1 MSLKKVAI
9 VGAGVTGLTTAIL
22 LRLSGYDVHVFA
34 RKYPVIDHSNPFFAS
49 AFPAAS
55 IVPHSVT
62 SPISKKLFLSSAIFY
77 EQLYELNFSG
87 IYRQIHYEV
96 FSEPSKN
103 KPAYLQW
110 LPGYTEIPISGN
122 SFIPHIPNYPLS
134 RAWKFPMFFV
144 DWPVY
149 WKALL
154 KIVTTLEI
162 PFTREIID
170 FSRINSRFSA
180 KHYSL
185 VILACGSGLEKMHNK
200 PLSLLKGHLLDIDD
214 APKLHNPDG
223 DVFSYNYTPPLKVYS
238 TMNGK
243 SQDIYSYPRSGT
255 MILGGSRIAGKL
267 IGEKWNGDELF
278 LNYKKTE
285 SNLDWPYSA
294 IFELNKILIE
304 HSTNTK
310 IYDSQIKSKIYGYR
324 YLGPNSSLCFEI
336 DPSNKV
342 PHIHAYGLGG
352 AGVTLSWGLAKEITS
367 KANELLQSPNDKNTY
382 KTSSSIQAKN
392 ISRFLAN
399 LQIG

>member
-34 RKYPVIDHSNPFFAS
+34 SKYPVIDHSNPFFAS

-62 SPISKKLFLSSAIFY
+62 SPISKKLFLSSVTFY
-77 EQLYELNFSG
+77 EKLFELNFSG

-96 FSEPSKN
+96 FSEASKS
-103 KPAYLQW
+103 KPVYLQW
-110 LPGYTEIPISGN
+110 LPGYTEIPLNGN
-122 SFIPHIPNYPLS
+122 SFIPHIPHYPLS
-134 RAWKFPMFFV
+134 RAWKFSMFFV

-154 KIVTTLEI
+154 KIFTTLEI
-162 PFTREIID
+162 SFTHEIID
-170 FSRINSRFSA
+170 FTRINSRFSA
-180 KHYSL
+180 ENYSL
-185 VILACGSGLEKMHNK
+185 VVLASGSGLEKMYNK
-200 PLSLLKGHLLDIDD
+200 PLNLLKGHLLDIDD
-214 APKLHNPDG
+214 APKLRNPDG

-243 SQDIYSYPRSGT
+243 PQDIYSYPRSGT

-267 IGEKWNGDELF
+267 TGEKWKGDEL
-278 LNYKKTE
+278 LPNYKKTE
-285 SNLDWPYSA
+285 NNLEWPYSA

-304 HSTNTK
+304 HSTNSK
-310 IYDSQIKSKIYGYR
+310 IHNSQIKSKVHGYR
-324 YLGPNSSLCFEI
+324 YLGPNSSLCFKI
-336 DPSNKV
+336 DPSKKV

-352 AGVTLSWGLAKEITS
+352 AGVTLSWGLANEITS
-367 KANELLQSPNDKNTY
+367 KANELLEATNDKNTF
-382 KTSSSIQAKN
+382 KSSSSIQAQN
-392 ISRFLAN
+392 ISRLLAN
-399 LQIG
+399 LNIG